1 MIKTIKTTK
10 NKNEFFNVTNTDYGA
25 LVTKKD
31 MKGLYI
37 LVVVT
42 NEYKGGITSI
52 QVQKNWG
59 EYVAN
64 KLDMAWHES
73 MTTIK

>member
-1 MIKTIKTTK
+1 MIKTTK
-10 NKNEFFNVTNTDYGA
+10 NKNKLFNNIDTKYGA
-25 LVTKKD
+25 LVTKSD

-42 NEYKGGITSI
+42 DEYKGSI
-52 QVQKNWG
+52 SNADIQRHWG

-64 KLDMAWHES
+64 KLDMAWHAME
-73 MTTIK
+73 